1 MSMPFYVSPEQVMK
15 DKADYARKGIARG
28 RSGVVIQYAGG
39 ILFVAPNPSRALH
52 KISEIYDRI
61 AFAAVGRY
69 NEYENLRKA
78 GVTYADVTGYQF
90 DRRDVTA
97 RGIANWYAQQLGTI
111 FTESSKPFEVEI
123 IVAEAGESADA
134 DQIYRITFD
143 GSVGDEHG
151 FAAIGGQADQVATVL
166 KERYSDGMTLSE
178 ALSAAMA
185 ALAAP
190 GNGERPDIGT
200 SQLEVAVL
208 DRTRPHRT
216 FRRLQGARL
225 EQLLAESRASASVS
239 AEPAESADAGTDAA
253 ATGPATGPAAPPSS
267 ADPIGPPAPADGNP
281 APGKRPLRPAILIAR
296 VVASTLQTLVSM
308 VVVFGIAFAVGFR
321 SNATVLEWLGAAG
334 LLALITFALAWL
346 GLAFGL
352 AAKTVASASNGP
364 FPLILL
370 PLVGSGIV
378 PTSTMPTGLRYFAE
392 YQPFTPMIN
401 TLRGLL
407 LGTSIGWSWLIALAW
422 CAGLGLLGLIW
433 SISVF
438 NRRDRKRSVPGPG
451 FPGSPGTVSPG
462 VSPSR
467 GPALSAAA
475 RPSGS
480 GSW

>member
-123 IVAEAGESADA
+123 IVAEAGQSADA

-178 ALSAAMA
+178 ALSAALA
-185 ALAAP
+185 ALAGPAGSAAP
-190 GNGERPDIGT
+190 AGNGGERPDMGT

-225 EQLLAESRASASVS
+225 EQLLAESRAAEAPES
-239 AEPAESADAGTDAA
+239 AEPPE
-253 ATGPATGPAAPPSS
+253 TGPATGPAAPS
-267 ADPIGPPAPADGNP
+267 DPIGPPAPADGN
-281 APGKRPLRPAILIAR
+281 
-296 VVASTLQTLVSM
+296 
-308 VVVFGIAFAVGFR
+308 
-321 SNATVLEWLGAAG
+321 
-334 LLALITFALAWL
+334 
-346 GLAFGL
+346 
-352 AAKTVASASNGP
+352 
-364 FPLILL
+364 
-370 PLVGSGIV
+370 
-378 PTSTMPTGLRYFAE
+378 
-392 YQPFTPMIN
+392 TP
-401 TLRGLL
+401 
-407 LGTSIGWSWLIALAW
+407 
-422 CAGLGLLGLIW
+422 
-433 SISVF
+433 
-438 NRRDRKRSVPGPG
+438 
-451 FPGSPGTVSPG
+451 
-462 VSPSR
+462 
-467 GPALSAAA
+467 
-475 RPSGS
+475 
-480 GSW
+480 